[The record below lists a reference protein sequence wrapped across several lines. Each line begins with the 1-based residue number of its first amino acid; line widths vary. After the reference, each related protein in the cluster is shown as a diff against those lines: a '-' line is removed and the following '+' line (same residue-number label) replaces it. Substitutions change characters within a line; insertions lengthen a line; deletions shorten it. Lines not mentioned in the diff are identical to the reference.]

1 MNGGLHAIS
10 AAVHFVGLMKGAMRR
25 SFMTRRAIM
34 FVVGGVAVAALA
46 AGAAYA
52 QNAGGQQAG
61 AQNTPFN
68 YEIKDGQRVPK
79 PGNRITNP
87 DGSWREETR
96 QGACVTIKEGSPDG
110 SVKTTR
116 KCD

>member
-1 MNGGLHAIS
+1 MS
-10 AAVHFVGLMKGAMRR
+10 
-25 SFMTRRAIM
+25 RRAIM
-34 FVVGGVAVAALA
+34 LTIGGIAVAAFA

-52 QNAGGQQAG
+52 QAASGQGHGHAQA
-61 AQNTPFN
+61 TPFN
-68 YEIKDGQRVPK
+68 YEIVDGKRVPK
-79 PGNRITNP
+79 PTRKVTNA

-96 QGACVTIKEGSPDG
+96 QGSCVTIKEGSPDG